1 MPTSVASTARKRA
14 PRKLLPRPPLG
25 ETQIVACTV
34 KQIEQKHPGVSG
46 RLRAWIHRADAG
58 DPEVAGLRL
67 AVMRIGRTVLIDELR
82 FVEFLRQRSVIPPAP
97 DRRRAKPEAQRSSEA
112 AKEI

>member
-1 MPTSVASTARKRA
+1 MATTKRQTTAPAAAS
-14 PRKLLPRPPLG
+14 RPALG

-34 KQIEQKHPGVSG
+34 RQIEERHPGVSG

-58 DPEVAGLRL
+58 DPELAGLRR
-67 AVMRIGRTVLIDELR
+67 AVIRVGRSVLIDELR

-97 DRRRAKPEAQRSSEA
+97 SRRAVVKRSSV
-112 AKEI
+112 